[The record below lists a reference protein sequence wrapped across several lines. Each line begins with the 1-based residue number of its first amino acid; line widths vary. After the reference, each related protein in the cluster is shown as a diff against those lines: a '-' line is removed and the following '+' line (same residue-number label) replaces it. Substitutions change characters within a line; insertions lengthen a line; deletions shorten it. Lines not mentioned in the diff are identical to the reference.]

1 MPDQFLSTVQEGY
14 HNFEGSSV
22 TLGTGIYDGR
32 PLENAEI
39 RIPLRTLNRHG
50 LISGAT
56 GTGKTVTLQVLAEQ
70 FSKNGI
76 PTVLMDLKG
85 DLSGL
90 AASGSSNKHIVKR
103 FSYLNEEWSPKGFSL
118 ELLSLAEGEGT
129 KLKATVTEFGPVLMA
144 KILDLNDTQR
154 GILAVLFKYCDDQEI
169 PLIDLQDLKKLLQY
183 ATEDGKEEF
192 ESEYGRIHSSSVST
206 ILRKILELEQQGAN
220 RFFAER
226 SFDVNDLVRHD
237 SEGNGMISVIRLS
250 DIKDKPKLFSTFMLS
265 LLAEIYS
272 TFPEVGDRDKPKI
285 CIFIDEAHLIF
296 EEASKELMDQIESIV
311 KLIRSKGVGI
321 FFCTQTP
328 SDIPNEVLGQ
338 LGLKVQHALRAFTA
352 KDRQDIKRISQNF
365 PISDFYQIDKV
376 LTSLGIGEAFITAI
390 NEQGI
395 PTPLVATLLRSP
407 QSRMGILGREEI
419 QSLLESSLISHK
431 YNQELNRESAHEILN
446 KKIKQAKEQE
456 SSVPEELNL
465 KTGTK
470 KRRTDGVEANS
481 LLEELSKNT
490 MVRQVGRTVGR
501 ELVRGLFGVLGLKR

>member
-1 MPDQFLSTVQEGY
+1 MENKFLSTIQEEYNG
-14 HNFEGSSV
+14 FEGSYV
-22 TLGTGIYDGR
+22 TLGAGIYNGNAYN
-32 PLENAEI
+32 NAEV
-39 RIPLRTLNRHG
+39 RVPLRTLNRHG
-50 LISGAT
+50 LIAGAT

-70 FSKNGI
+70 FSLNGI

-90 AASGSSNKHIVKR
+90 AATGTSNKHIVKR
-103 FSYLNEEWSPKGFSL
+103 FSYLSDQWTSRSFPL
-118 ELLSLAEGEGT
+118 ELLSLSDGEGT

-154 GILAVLFKYCDDQEI
+154 GILAVLFKYCDDKEI

-183 ATEDGKEEF
+183 ATEEGKEEF

-206 ILRKILELEQQGAN
+206 ILRKILELEQQGADK
-220 RFFAER
+220 FFAER
-226 SFDVNDLVRHD
+226 SFDVNDLVRYN
-237 SEGNGMISVIRLS
+237 SEGNGMISVVRLT

-272 TFPEVGDRDKPKI
+272 TFPEVGDLDKPKL

-296 EEASKELMDQIESIV
+296 DEASNELLDQIESIV

-328 SDIPNEVLGQ
+328 SDVPSAVLSQ

-352 KDRQDIKRISQNF
+352 KDRKDIKRISENF
-365 PISDFYQIDKV
+365 PITEFYKTDEV

-390 NEQGI
+390 NEKGI

-407 QSRMGILGREEI
+407 QSRMGILNQEEI
-419 QSLLESSLISHK
+419 NSLLEKSDISNK
-431 YNQELNRESAHEILN
+431 YNQEINRESAHEILN
-446 KKIKQAKEQE
+446 EKIQKAKKQE
-456 SSVPEELNL
+456 PTIPENLN
-465 KTGTK
+465 KTTGTK
-470 KRRTDGVEANS
+470 KSAPSDDNS
-481 LLEELSKNT
+481 LLAELSKNT

-501 ELVRGLFGVLGLKR
+501 ELVRGLFGVLGFKRR

>member
-1 MPDQFLSTVQEGY
+1 MENKFISTIQEEY
-14 HNFEGSSV
+14 HGFEGSSI
-22 TLGTGIYDGR
+22 TLGTGIYDGI
-32 PLENAEI
+32 PQQHSEV

-70 FSKNGI
+70 FSLQGI

-103 FSYLNEEWSPKGFSL
+103 FSYLSEEWAPKSFPL
-118 ELLSLAEGEGT
+118 ELLSLSQGEGA

-154 GILAVLFKYCDDQEI
+154 GILAVIFKYCDDQEI

-183 ATEDGKEEF
+183 ATEEGKEEF
-192 ESEYGRIHSSSVST
+192 ESEYGRIHRSSVST
-206 ILRKILELEQQGAN
+206 ILRKILELEQQGADT
-220 RFFAER
+220 FFAER

-237 SEGNGMISVIRLS
+237 KDGYGMISVIRLT

-272 TFPEVGDRDKPKI
+272 TFPEVGDLDKPKL
-285 CIFIDEAHLIF
+285 CLFIDEAHLIF
-296 EEASKELMDQIESIV
+296 SEASNELLDQVESIV

-321 FFCTQTP
+321 FFCTQSP
-328 SDIPNEVLGQ
+328 SDVPNEVLGQ

-352 KDRQDIKRISQNF
+352 KDRKDIKRISENF
-365 PISDFYQIDKV
+365 PITEFYETDQT

-390 NEQGI
+390 NEKGI

-407 QSRMGILGREEI
+407 QSRMGVLDQKEI
-419 QSLLESSLISHK
+419 ETLLKSSDIRHK
-431 YNQELNRESAHEILN
+431 YNEDINRESAHEILN
-446 KKIKQAKEQE
+446 EKIKKAKEQE
-456 SSVPEELNL
+456 PPIQEDVSPVR
-465 KTGTK
+465 GTK
-470 KRRTDGVEANS
+470 QVSGSDDTS
-481 LLEELSKNT
+481 LFTELSKNT
-490 MVRQVGRTVGR
+490 MVRQIGRTVGK
-501 ELVRGLFGVLGLKR
+501 ELIRGIFGVLGLKKR